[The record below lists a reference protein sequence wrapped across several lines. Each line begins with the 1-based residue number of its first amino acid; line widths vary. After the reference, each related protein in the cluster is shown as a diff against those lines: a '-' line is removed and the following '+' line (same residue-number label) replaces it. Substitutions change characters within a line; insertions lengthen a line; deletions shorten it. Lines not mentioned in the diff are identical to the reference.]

1 MTGSSCFWTTRC
13 LSQMQLPGMMGRAWA
28 SGRAAQGSGA
38 WGLEAQPSPQERQHC
53 LCTVAVGLLG
63 AALLRGT
70 SILLPLHS
78 HSFTALE
85 RAG

>member
-1 MTGSSCFWTTRC
+1 MIVSSCIRTTRC
-13 LSQMQLPGMMGRAWA
+13 LSQMQLPGMMGGAWA
-28 SGRAAQGSGA
+28 SGRAAQGGGA
-38 WGLEAQPSPQERQHC
+38 RGLEAQPSPQERQHC
-53 LCTVAVGLLG
+53 LCAVAVGLSG

-70 SILLPLHS
+70 SILLPLRS